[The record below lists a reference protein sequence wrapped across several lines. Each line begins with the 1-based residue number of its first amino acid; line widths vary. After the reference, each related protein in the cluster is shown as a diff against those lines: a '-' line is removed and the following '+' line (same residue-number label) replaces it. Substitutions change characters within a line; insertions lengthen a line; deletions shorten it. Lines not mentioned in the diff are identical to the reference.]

1 MRRSSLLK
9 NLLTGVIGFVIMQ
22 YMSSCATNKN
32 MILLEGKFDTSRLSV
47 ISPVEPIIRKG
58 DILSIIV
65 FSDNPEATK
74 IYNQSLIAATT
85 SSSATNT
92 NGVGST
98 GVSQTATGISPSAPG
113 YQVDEYGDIVF
124 QGLGKIKIEGLTKA
138 ALKDTLDARLRPYL
152 KNPYYSI
159 RFLNYKFTMM
169 GEVNKPGVIS
179 IPGERINIL
188 EAIAMAGDLTV
199 YARRD
204 SVFIIR
210 ENNNKR
216 EFARLDLRK
225 PETLASPY
233 FYLQQNDILIFE
245 PTKKKAAASDVV
257 TARNISIALAFVS
270 TFAIVYSLFRK

>member
-1 MRRSSLLK
+1 MYRFPLIRNILIVVAGLWIMLSQSSCGTTK
-9 NLLTGVIGFVIMQ
+9 NL
-22 YMSSCATNKN
+22 
-32 MILLEGKFDTSRLSV
+32 ILMEGKFDTAKLSV
-47 ISPVEPIIRKG
+47 INPVEPIIRKG

-74 IYNQSLIAATT
+74 IYNQSLITT
-85 SSSATNT
+85 SSSSIGGTGGT
-92 NGVGST
+92 SIGGS
-98 GVSQTATGISPSAPG
+98 GPAAPG
-113 YQVDEYGDIVF
+113 YQVDVDGEIVF
-124 QGLGKIKIEGLTKA
+124 QGLGKIKVEGLTKA
-138 ALKDTLDARLRPYL
+138 ALKDTLDARLEPFL

-169 GEVNKPGVIS
+169 GEVGRPGIIS

-188 EAIAMAGDLTV
+188 EAIAMAGDLTP

-225 PETLASPY
+225 PEVMASPY
-233 FYLQQNDILIFE
+233 FYLQQNDIVIFE
-245 PTKKKAAASDVV
+245 PTKKKAAAADVV
-257 TARNISIALAFVS
+257 TARNITIALAFIS
-270 TFAIVYSLFRK
+270 TFTVLYSIFYNK